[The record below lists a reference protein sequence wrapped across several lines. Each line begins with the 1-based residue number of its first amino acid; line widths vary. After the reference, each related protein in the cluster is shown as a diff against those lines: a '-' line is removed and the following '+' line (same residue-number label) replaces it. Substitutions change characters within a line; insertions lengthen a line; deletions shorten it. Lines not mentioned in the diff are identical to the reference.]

1 MIQRGSRLVFPSPTF
16 NAGSSL
22 EVRDLILLGIVSKVI
37 FSWGLTN
44 CKLYRLLSLSKAVK
58 SEKANIWY
66 GTPTMYV
73 DMLAHPDRNNI
84 DFDELR

>member
-22 EVRDLILLGIVSKVI
+22 EVGDFAWNRKVI

-58 SEKANIWY
+58 SEKTNIWY

-73 DMLAHPDRNNI
+73 DMLAHPERNNI